1 MSRENDLVAGAATK
15 PAQWDEPER
24 LIAVLRVLV
33 VVSITV
39 VVAFGTPMNRTY
51 LPLAVIGL
59 GFTYT
64 YATYTLIAELRRL
77 RRLPQNAVAAL
88 DGVAAVTL
96 AAATGAAASHLVA
109 VLPLAIVAIAVRQGI
124 RHAIVDATCVGALF
138 AVVTLA
144 TPLPDVATAYRV
156 ETALWWFG
164 YLVMFAVLAGALR
177 NLLDREHE
185 RVVRA
190 KAEALSEHLANIE
203 ERDLRGRLLEAQ
215 AMRDDGLRV
224 VLHEFRTPISSLSS
238 LANSLTTPGR
248 FDAQAQE
255 RAISLIA
262 AHSRH
267 LTDMLDS
274 LADVA
279 LRTGDPTGV
288 ARVRRTALDE
298 LAHASVEAAGI
309 SPTDAKI
316 TITPPGAVVRCDA
329 HRLRRVM
336 TNLLENARR
345 YGADHPVELS
355 LVCSP
360 STLKVEVGDRG
371 PGLTDDEATLVTH
384 KFVSLGEREGTA
396 GLGLWIVAELTNA
409 MGGTFVLVPRDGRG
423 LIARVAIPLDS
434 PRRADP
440 NQDSGLSSELR

>member
-1 MSRENDLVAGAATK
+1 MSRKNDSVVGAAATK
-15 PAQWDEPER
+15 PVQWKEPER
-24 LIAVLRVLV
+24 VIAVLRVLV

-39 VVAFGTPMNRTY
+39 VVAFGTPINRTY

-59 GFTYT
+59 GFAYT
-64 YATYTLIAELRRL
+64 YATYVLIADLRGL
-77 RRLPQNAVAAL
+77 RQLPQDAVAAL
-88 DGVAAVTL
+88 DGVVSVTV
-96 AAATGAAASHLVA
+96 AAATGAAVSHLVA
-109 VLPLAIVAIAVRQGI
+109 VLPLAIVAIAVRQGM

-144 TPLPDVATAYRV
+144 TPLPDVATAYRI

-164 YLVMFAVLAGALR
+164 YLIMFAILTGTLR
-177 NLLDREHE
+177 SLLDREHD
-185 RVVRA
+185 RAIRA
-190 KAEALSEHLANIE
+190 KAEALSEHLAVIE
-203 ERDLRGRLLEAQ
+203 ERDLRARLLEAQ

-298 LAHASVEAAGI
+298 LAHASIEAAGI
-309 SPTDAKI
+309 SRANSKI

-355 LVCSP
+355 LVCTS
-360 STLKVEVGDRG
+360 SSLKVEVGDRG
-371 PGLTDDEATLVTH
+371 PGLTDDETTLVTR
-384 KFVSLGEREGTA
+384 KFVSLGERGGTA
-396 GLGLWIVAELTNA
+396 GLGLWIVAEISSA
-409 MGGTFVLVPRDGRG
+409 MGGTFVLVPRTGGG
-423 LIARVAIPLDS
+423 LIARVVIPLDS
-434 PRRADP
+434 PPEAPARA
-440 NQDSGLSSELR
+440 GTR